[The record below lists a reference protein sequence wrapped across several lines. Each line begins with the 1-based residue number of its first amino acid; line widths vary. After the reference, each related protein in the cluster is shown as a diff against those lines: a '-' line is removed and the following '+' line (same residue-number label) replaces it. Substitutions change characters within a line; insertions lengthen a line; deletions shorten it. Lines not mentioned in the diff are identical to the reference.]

1 MIFMWTKS
9 KLTKY
14 FEGRLQPVE
23 DCLLELPLVQIKSEG
38 KHRNWK
44 LYYGTTIHAFG

>member
-1 MIFMWTKS
+1 MWTKS

-23 DCLLELPLVQIKSEG
+23 DSLLDPPLVERKSEG

-44 LYYGTTIHAFG
+44 LYDGTTIRAFG

>member
-23 DCLLELPLVQIKSEG
+23 DCLLESPLVQRKSEG

-44 LYYGTTIHAFG
+44 LYYGTTIRAFG